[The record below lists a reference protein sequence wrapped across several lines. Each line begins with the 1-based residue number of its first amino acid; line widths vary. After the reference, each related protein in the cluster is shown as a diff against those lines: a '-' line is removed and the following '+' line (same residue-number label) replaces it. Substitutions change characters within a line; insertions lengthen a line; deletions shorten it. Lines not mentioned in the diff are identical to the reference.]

1 MADRRYSGYTDG
13 NAARKFNNAAPKRR
27 ESDRREYDRRIDRE
41 RYEMPDPEVIREV
54 KKNRR
59 LNRFTTFITVGAI
72 VASMYLCVSYIMAFS
87 DITAMN
93 KELASLRSQISDMQ
107 VSNAEA
113 KNNIDASVDLGD
125 VYKKATTEFGM
136 VPADK
141 NQVYKYVNKK
151 SDRVIQYSD
160 IPE

>member
-1 MADRRYSGYTDG
+1 MADRRYSGYMDG
-13 NAARKFNNAAPKRR
+13 NAARKINNAAPKRR
-27 ESDRREYDRRIDRE
+27 ESDRREYERRIERE
-41 RYEMPDPEVIREV
+41 RYEEIDSDTLREI

-72 VASMYLCVSYIMAFS
+72 VASMYLCVNYIMAFS

-93 KELASLRSQISDMQ
+93 KEIASLRSQISEMQ
-107 VSNAEA
+107 VENAEA
-113 KNNIDASVDLGD
+113 KNNIDASVDLAN

-141 NQVYKYVNKK
+141 SQVYKYANKK
-151 SDRVIQYSD
+151 SDRVIQYAD

>member
-13 NAARKFNNAAPKRR
+13 NAARKLNNAVPKRR
-27 ESDRREYDRRIDRE
+27 ESDRREYDRRKDRE
-41 RYEMPDPEVIREV
+41 RYATVDPEIIREV

-59 LNRFTTFITVGAI
+59 LNRFTTFITVSAVI
-72 VASMYLCVSYIMAFS
+72 ASMYLCISYIMAYS
-87 DITAMN
+87 DITAMH
-93 KELASLRSQISDMQ
+93 KDIASLRSQISDMQ
-107 VSNAEA
+107 VSNAEE
-113 KNNIDASVDLGD
+113 KNNINTSVDLSD

-141 NQVYKYVNKK
+141 NQVFKYKNKK

>member
-13 NAARKFNNAAPKRR
+13 NAARKLHNAAPARR
-27 ESDRREYDRRIDRE
+27 ESDRREYR
-41 RYEMPDPEVIREV
+41 RYETPDPELIRDV

-72 VASMYLCVSYIMAFS
+72 VASMYLCVNYIMAFS
-87 DITAMN
+87 DITTMN
-93 KELASLRSQISDMQ
+93 KEIASLRSQISEMQ

-113 KNNIDASVDLGD
+113 KNNIDASVDLAN

-141 NQVYKYVNKK
+141 SQVYKYANKK
-151 SDRVIQYSD
+151 SDRVIQYAD